1 MSNRRSQHSRGNAR
15 RGDGA
20 RKVLRIGIIRGPR
33 IVEERLIR
41 TGESVTV
48 GESTRNTFVLPGSEL
63 PHQHRLFAL
72 KGGRY
77 HLVVREPM
85 HGKLFVDDAVQPLE
99 QVVGSLGKR
108 RGQDAWIPLR
118 PSVRGKVQINGTTI
132 LFQFVQAPPEPRRIV
147 ADFGPLGFSQVD
159 WVFAAFVAFSLVLN
173 LVGYSYIQ
181 SQPPPRK
188 ASIEHIANNYIVRD
202 FFFPELPEEDDPLD
216 PLDQLAPD
224 GLTDIEVPAEDPT
237 PGENDRDDAEDDG
250 DGEDGDANAGGEPD
264 DELTRDQLRDRNR
277 DRMNGVGLAAVLLV
291 TDGETRSD
299 LATRDLMQNP
309 EGLIEDVAGAFAAAG
324 RLKIASVDGDPLLR
338 NPSTTEPGGGLEGLT
353 GGRRR
358 SGPVTVDPGSKG
370 QTEVEPMVE
379 LERPDVDPGA
389 DAKAITELV
398 GRKKGQI
405 KACYDREIKTTPDLA
420 GRIEVTIVVDP
431 EGAVEEVWIVDNTTG
446 SEELASCMMLRIRRW
461 AFPATGETYEVTYP
475 FSMFA
480 N

>member
-1 MSNRRSQHSRGNAR
+1 MTTRRSRHSKGNQRGRN
-15 RGDGA
+15 GA

-77 HLVVREPM
+77 HLVVRDPM
-85 HGKLFVDDAVQPLE
+85 HGKLFLDDEVQPLE
-99 QVVGSLGKR
+99 QVVGSLGQR
-108 RGQDAWIPLR
+108 RGQDAWIPLGT
-118 PSVRGKVQINGTTI
+118 SVRGKVQINGTTI

-147 ADFGPLGFSQVD
+147 ADFGPVGFSQVD

-188 ASIEHIANNYIVRD
+188 ASIDQIFREPVLVD
-202 FFFPELPEEDDPLD
+202 FFPELPEEDDPLD
-216 PLDQLAPD
+216 PLDQLDPD
-224 GLTDIEVPAEDPT
+224 GLTEVEVPAEDPK
-237 PGENDRDDAEDDG
+237 PGENDRDDVEDGEDS
-250 DGEDGDANAGGEPD
+250 EDGDANAGD
-264 DELTRDQLRDRNR
+264 DPEEELTRDQLREHNR
-277 DRMNGVGLAAVLLV
+277 ERMNGVGLAAVLLG
-291 TDGETRSD
+291 TDGDTSSD
-299 LATRDLMQNP
+299 LATRDLMQHP
-309 EGLIEDVAGAFAAAG
+309 EGLVEDVAGAFAAAG
-324 RLKIASVDGDPLLR
+324 RVKIASVDGDPLLR
-338 NPSTTEPGGGLEGLT
+338 NPSSTEPNGGLDGLT

-358 SGPVTVDPGSKG
+358 SGPVVLDPTSKG

-379 LERPDVDPGA
+379 LERPDVGPGA
-389 DAKAITELV
+389 DARAITELV

-431 EGAVEEVWIVDNTTG
+431 EGAVEEVWIVDNTTD

-475 FSMFA
+475 FSLFA